1 MRIKTAMQD
10 ILSIFPKADNDQ
22 NDFRILLMYFLNNN
36 QIYRINPILF
46 YIIDNLAFIFQYRQV
61 FANWIFLIH

>member
-22 NDFRILLMYFLNNN
+22 NNFRILLMYFKQQSNLSN
-36 QIYRINPILF
+36 QSNSFLHYR
-46 YIIDNLAFIFQYRQV
+46 
-61 FANWIFLIH
+61 

>member
-22 NDFRILLMYFLNNN
+22 NDFRILLMYFKQQSNLSN
-36 QIYRINPILF
+36 QSTQFFFILSIISLSYFNIDKYLRIGF
-46 YIIDNLAFIFQYRQV
+46 F
-61 FANWIFLIH
+61 

>member
-22 NDFRILLMYFLNNN
+22 NNFRILLTYFKQQSNLSN
-36 QIYRINPILF
+36 QSTQFFFILSIISLSYFNIDKYLRIGF
-46 YIIDNLAFIFQYRQV
+46 F
-61 FANWIFLIH
+61 

>member
-22 NDFRILLMYFLNNN
+22 NNFRILLTYFKQQSNLSN
-36 QIYRINPILF
+36 QSNSFLHYR
-46 YIIDNLAFIFQYRQV
+46 
-61 FANWIFLIH
+61 

>member
-22 NDFRILLMYFLNNN
+22 NNFRILLTYFKQQSNLSN
-36 QIYRINPILF
+36 QTQFFFTLSIISLSYFNIDKYLRIGF
-46 YIIDNLAFIFQYRQV
+46 F
-61 FANWIFLIH
+61 

>member
-22 NDFRILLMYFLNNN
+22 NNFRILLMYFKQQSNLSN
-36 QIYRINPILF
+36 QTQFFFTLSIISLSYFNIDKYLRIGF
-46 YIIDNLAFIFQYRQV
+46 F
-61 FANWIFLIH
+61 